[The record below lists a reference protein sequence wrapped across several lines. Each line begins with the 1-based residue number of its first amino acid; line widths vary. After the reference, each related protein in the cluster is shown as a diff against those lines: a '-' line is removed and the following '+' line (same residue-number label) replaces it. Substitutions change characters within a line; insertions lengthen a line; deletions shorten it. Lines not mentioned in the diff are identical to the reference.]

1 MGVED
6 AVAKVSTQSPFA
18 ATLIDTPVAS
28 FTSAVQVPLDT
39 VAACAGEAKKV
50 DGIATIDTTRR
61 LRAPT
66 SDKMVRIGEKRLT
79 TSKSYS

>member
-28 FTSAVQVPLDT
+28 STVALQVPLVT
-39 VAACAGEAKKV
+39 VAACAGEARKV
-50 DGIATIDTTRR
+50 DGIATAEKAKR
-61 LRAPT
+61 LTAPT
-66 SDKMVRIGEKRLT
+66 KDNMVRIGDRRLSI
-79 TSKSYS
+79 SKSYS